1 MPSSIVVARAEL
13 LHVMHTMCPTPS
25 EYDGRLSCCNDRD
38 ARGHD
43 DDNHITEKRERGKSP
58 LSLAEGERK
67 WGGGG
72 CAGEQRSKRL
82 IVLQKQTAVST
93 AVEI

>member
-1 MPSSIVVARAEL
+1 M
-13 LHVMHTMCPTPS
+13 MHTMCPTPS
-25 EYDGRLSCCNDRD
+25 EYDGRLSCCNDHD
-38 ARGHD
+38 AGGHD
-43 DDNHITEKRERGKSP
+43 DDNHITEKTERGKFP
-58 LSLAEGERK
+58 YLWQKEKGNGVGR
-67 WGGGG
+67 